1 MKHISIS
8 IEYGG
13 LTLPVV
19 KNEQGVDVVPLKPI
33 SDLFG
38 LQWMAQYK
46 KVRRN
51 WRSGFLGVCV
61 ADVFDGFQVRSMLCL
76 RVDRVE
82 FYILSINPKRVR
94 SAGNATGADFIQE
107 KHEEWASSFR
117 VYMAHLKL
125 ISGSY
130 FAGRAES
137 EAIAQAFDR
146 AVRSVFQSIECQKE
160 RVWLL
165 GAVRKLA
172 ADAGVRCRADAFG
185 GSEFDTGDLFAG
197 Q

>member
-1 MKHISIS
+1 MKHIAIS
-8 IEYGG
+8 IEYAG

-19 KNEQGVDVVPLKPI
+19 KNDAGVDVVPLKPI

-38 LQWMAQYK
+38 LDWMGQYK

-51 WRSGFLGVCV
+51 WRAGFLGVCV
-61 ADVFDGFQVRSMLCL
+61 ADVFDGFQARSMLCL

-94 SAGNATGADFIQE
+94 SAGNATGADFVQE
-107 KHEEWASSFR
+107 KHEEWANSFR

-146 AVRSVFQSIECQKE
+146 AARSIFNGIECQKE
-160 RVWLL
+160 RDWLL

-185 GSEFDTGDLFAG
+185 AGDLFAG

>member
-1 MKHISIS
+1 MKHIAIS
-8 IEYGG
+8 IEYAG

-19 KNEQGVDVVPLKPI
+19 KNEAGVDVVPLKPI

-38 LQWMAQYK
+38 LNWPAQYK
-46 KVRRN
+46 KVLRA
-51 WRSGFLGVCV
+51 WRAGFLGVCA
-61 ADVFDGFQVRSMLCL
+61 ADVFDGVQVRRMLCL

-107 KHEEWASSFR
+107 KHEEWADSFS

-125 ISGSY
+125 LSGNY
-130 FAGRAES
+130 FVERAES

-146 AVRSVFQSIECQKE
+146 AARSIFQITECQKE
-160 RVWLL
+160 RDWLL

-172 ADAGVRCRADAFG
+172 SDAGVRCRGDSFG
-185 GSEFDTGDLFAG
+185 SSDLFAG